1 MRGRA
6 APRPGPLP
14 QAGEGDR
21 HALILPSGP
30 PSSNGRRAAAIPS
43 PSGGRWT
50 REARPDEGRAGLTPA
65 EVETALRNDFYSF
78 LLHAFVDRHGAAAFV
93 PGWHIEVMAARL
105 AAVREGGARR
115 LIVNIPPRHLKS
127 LAASIALPAWLLGHD
142 PTLAIVNATY
152 AQDLSDAF
160 ARDCRALMAS
170 SWYRALFPTRL
181 RAARPPLRELITTR
195 GGFRMATSVGGVLT
209 GRGAD
214 VILIDDPLKPADAM
228 SESRRTGAN
237 AWFDGTL
244 YSRLN
249 DKTKGSIVIV
259 MQRLHEDDLVGHV
272 LKAEGWEI
280 VAFPAIA
287 EAGETHEI
295 ETPFGRKAFARQAG
309 EALHAERESLATLE
323 RIRTTIGEA
332 NFAGQYQQRP
342 APAGGGMIRE
352 TWFPRFSEAERP
364 AFERIIQSWDTAN
377 KPTELA
383 DYSVCTTWGLK
394 GPNAYL
400 VNVFRKRLAFPDL
413 ERAVIDQDALFSP
426 EVVLI
431 EDRAS
436 GTQLIQALI
445 EKGLSRVTRYAPD
458 GDKIMRLHAQT
469 ATIENGFVWLPREAP
484 WLAEYLRELTLFP
497 AGRHDDQ
504 VELDRPGARLDQKP
518 PAGARNGGALAQDG
532 GGGGRGRRVGAV
544 RLIR

>member
-1 MRGRA
+1 MSQPEIR
-6 APRPGPLP
+6 PR
-14 QAGEGDR
+14 R
-21 HALILPSGP
+21 RALIRRSAP
-30 PSSNGRRAAAIPS
+30 PSPEAGRVRLADVQAS
-43 PSGGRWT
+43 
-50 REARPDEGRAGLTPA
+50 
-65 EVETALRNDFYSF
+65 LRGDFYSF
-78 LLHAFVDRHGAAAFV
+78 MLHSFVDRNGGASFV
-93 PGWHIEVMAARL
+93 TGWHIEVMAARL
-105 AAVREGGARR
+105 QAVGEGRARR

-142 PTLAIVNATY
+142 PSLAIVNATY

-170 SWYRALFPTRL
+170 ATYRELFSTRL
-181 RAARPPLRELITTR
+181 RAARPPLRELVTTR

-228 SESRRTGAN
+228 SESRRAAAN
-237 AWFDGTL
+237 SWFDGTL

-249 DKTKGSIVIV
+249 DKAKGSIVIV

-272 LKAEGWEI
+272 LKKEGWEI
-280 VAFPAIA
+280 VSFPAIA
-287 EAGETHEI
+287 EADETHDI
-295 ETPFGRKAFARQAG
+295 ETSVGGKTFARKEG
-309 EALHAERESLATLE
+309 EALHPEREPLHTLE
-323 RIRTTIGEA
+323 QIRATIGEA

-352 TWFPRFSEAERP
+352 AWFPRFSEAERP
-364 AFERIIQSWDTAN
+364 VFERIIQSWDTAN
-377 KPTELA
+377 KPSELA

-400 VNVFRKRLAFPDL
+400 LNVHRKRLAFPDL
-413 ERAVIDQDALFSP
+413 IRAAIDEDARFSP
-426 EVVLI
+426 ELILI

-436 GTQLIQALI
+436 GTQLVQTLI
-445 EKGLSRVTRYAPD
+445 EMGVKHATRCSPE
-458 GDKIMRLHAQT
+458 GDKLMRLHAQT
-469 ATIENGFVWLPREAP
+469 AAIENGFVWLPHEAP

-504 VELDRPGARLDQKP
+504 VELDRPGAGLDQEP
-518 PAGARNGGALAQDG
+518 PARAGHGGVLAGDG
-532 GGGGRGRRVGAV
+532 GRERAGPGVGAMRLGGGPMPAIQAICADERRS
-544 RLIR
+544 